1 MAHIHEFIMSLE
13 KQYDTMVG
21 ERGIK
26 LSGGQRQRV
35 AIARAVLKSAPIL
48 ILDEATSSLDS
59 DTEQQIQTSINR
71 LLDESKTTV
80 IAIAHRLSTIRRV
93 DRILVMKD
101 GKIVEDGSHDEL
113 LSKENGVYANLWNIQ
128 QGGFLKDEGEQDTE
142 EQNKETV

>member
-1 MAHIHEFIMSLE
+1 M
-13 KQYDTMVG
+13 
-21 ERGIK
+21 K
-26 LSGGQRQRV
+26 LMEG
-35 AIARAVLKSAPIL
+35 
-48 ILDEATSSLDS
+48 
-59 DTEQQIQTSINR
+59 
-71 LLDESKTTV
+71 KTT
-80 IAIAHRLSTIRRV
+80 IIIAHRLSTIRRV